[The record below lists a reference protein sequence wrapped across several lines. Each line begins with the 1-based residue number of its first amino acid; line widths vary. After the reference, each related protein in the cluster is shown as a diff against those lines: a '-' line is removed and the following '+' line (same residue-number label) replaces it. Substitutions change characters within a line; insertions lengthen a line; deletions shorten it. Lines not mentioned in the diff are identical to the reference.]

1 VSERNHH
8 TSGISQTE
16 KAALYNQA
24 KRRHAFAQ
32 GILWV
37 VFLLYLLEGSA
48 HDIRRLVMTVGG
60 GPVVWV
66 GLYFVIFAGVF
77 ELISL
82 PFTVASGYFVE
93 KRYGQLNQTAKAWTW
108 DLIKA
113 QTMGL
118 LLGLIAVELL
128 YVFIRSAGIWWWLWA
143 GGAFALFFIIL
154 AQITP
159 ILILP
164 VFYKFRK
171 MDDQPLTDRL
181 MTLCRRAGEKV
192 IGIYIW
198 DLAVKTRKA
207 NAALIGLGA
216 TRRVILADTLLD
228 NFTASEVEVVL
239 AHELGHHRLHHLPVL
254 LILNV
259 VVALAAFFAA
269 DLAFYYAGQYL
280 DFPDL
285 TDVGGMPFLALVFT
299 VVVFCTLPLV
309 NGVSRYLE
317 YQADWYALRLTGLV
331 GSFISTMERLAALN
345 LSELKTSPVMEFLF
359 HSHPTPAKRIEAA
372 KQFRRMQ
379 VRRSYAVH

>member
-1 VSERNHH
+1 MSERNHH
-8 TSGISQTE
+8 TSGISIAE

-37 VFLLYLLEGSA
+37 LFLLYLLEGSA
-48 HDIRRLVMTVGG
+48 HEIRRLVMTVGG

-66 GLYFVIFAGVF
+66 GLYFVIFAGIF

-93 KRYGQLNQTAKAWTW
+93 KKFDQLTQTAKAWIW

-113 QTMGL
+113 QAMGM

-128 YVFIRSAGIWWWLWA
+128 YVFIRSAGAWWWLWA

-192 IGIYIW
+192 MGIFIW
-198 DLAVKTRKA
+198 DLAVKTRRA
-207 NAALIGLGA
+207 NAALVGMGA

-228 NFTASEVEVVL
+228 SFTSSEVEVVL
-239 AHELGHHRLHHLPVL
+239 AHELGHHRLHHLPL
-254 LILNV
+254 LLLLNV
-259 VVALAAFFAA
+259 IVALAAFFAA
-269 DLAFYYAGQYL
+269 DLAFYFAGPFL
-280 DFPDL
+280 GFPDL
-285 TDVGGMPFLALVFT
+285 TDVGGMPLLALVFS
-299 VVVFCTLPLV
+299 VVFFCALPLV

-317 YQADWYALRLTGLV
+317 YQADWYALSLTGLV

-345 LSELKTSPVMEFLF
+345 LSELKPNPVLEFLF

-372 KQFRRMQ
+372 KQFRRTQ
-379 VRRSYAVH
+379 VRRANAVH

>member
-8 TSGISQTE
+8 NSGISPSE
-16 KAALYNQA
+16 KAASYNRA
-24 KRRHAFAQ
+24 KQRLAFAQ
-32 GILWV
+32 AGLWV
-37 VFLLYLLEGSA
+37 LYLVYLIQGGA
-48 HDIRRLVMTVGG
+48 RDIRWLVMAIGG

-66 GLYFVIFAGVF
+66 GLYFVVAAGIF

-82 PFTVASGYFVE
+82 PFTVASGYLLE
-93 KRYGQLNQTAKAWTW
+93 KKYDQLTQTLKSWIW

-113 QTMGL
+113 QIVGMV
-118 LLGLIAVELL
+118 LGLIAVELL
-128 YVFIRSAGIWWWLWA
+128 YVFIRSTGIWWWLWA
-143 GGAFALFFIIL
+143 GGAFALFFVVL
-154 AQITP
+154 AQISP

-181 MTLCRRAGEKV
+181 MALCRRAGEKV
-192 IGIYIW
+192 MGVYIW

-207 NAALIGLGA
+207 NAAVVGLGA

-228 NFTASEVEVVL
+228 GFTASEVEVVL
-239 AHELGHHRLHHLPVL
+239 AHELGHHRLHHMPII

-259 VVALAAFFAA
+259 AVALAAFFAA
-269 DLAFYYAGQYL
+269 DLAFHFVGPHIG
-280 DFPDL
+280 FPDL
-285 TDVGGMPFLALVFT
+285 ADVGGMPLLAAVFT
-299 VVVFCTLPLV
+299 VVVLCAMPVV
-309 NGVSRYLE
+309 NGLSRRLE

-331 GSFISTMERLAALN
+331 GSFISTMERLSAMN
-345 LSELKTSPVMEFLF
+345 LSELKPNPAIEFLF

-379 VRRSYAVH
+379 VRSTDAVH